1 MADYQGM
8 RWFKCDLQMQTPA
21 DALHWRGAQMGSTSG
36 EQRAAAL
43 TYVRRC
49 YEVGLEAIAIT
60 DHNFL
65 SKSFIPLLQEAIH
78 ELIGEFGYRMVLFPG
93 FEFEANVGKGV
104 HVLGIFEPDANLDE
118 LDHLLTECGVPFPR
132 IQGGV
137 LAKSTRGL
145 SELLQC
151 IQQNG
156 TDGKQ
161 RGIVVMPHALKHDGL
176 FDNGKVS
183 EWLQQTE
190 YLNPELLAVE
200 VPKPVQEMSPG
211 WRTLLSAGNGCDPAW
226 KRRRPIACIMSSDN
240 KALTKEENA
249 ENYIG
254 MRYTWIKMSEPSV
267 EALRQAFLDPLSRI
281 QLMGGRP
288 SDALVHPRITKV
300 SVRGAKFL
308 DDQEV
313 SFSEG
318 LNCVIGGRGS
328 GKSSLLE
335 YLRFA
340 LQVDS
345 AAKLDEASSL
355 DRKRAQLRD
364 SLSHLGAEVRVSF
377 QAEGGVADTLVYRPS
392 NPPATQ
398 RHIEGREVTDLQTVL
413 RQLRVQ
419 FFSQGELS
427 RMTDGERGQAQVLAL
442 IDASCGKPLSDLQA
456 EEQNLQA
463 KAKSLF
469 QAARDEQR
477 LQAEIKTLRQEAVEI
492 DRQLQARAAV
502 QGDSVRD
509 QLARRANRH
518 LDAMSSEAEQVSA
531 AVSDLVGRLSRQP
544 PSLPEEAK
552 EWPAASWFQVSAQG
566 LSSARNDLAQELGQ
580 ALHKYQDALAKIL
593 DVKAIAPAR
602 EAIGAAQEQF
612 RVACA
617 EKGIQ
622 PGDIARLQ
630 ELEETKQS
638 RLNQVRDRELQL
650 EQVKQQAKELP
661 ALLASLHDIWKRQ
674 FALRKETADAIQA
687 SVASQTVRVTTTYM
701 RDKASFVGLWKRLA
715 PRDGRGKLARKWDE
729 LGDALFQSWL
739 ERGTEESPWE
749 TVEAGRTD
757 PGAIM
762 FFIDGPLGD
771 DLQPAL
777 VAHIDSMDVRPIWE
791 EVRVTRVSDGID
803 VELLRDDQS
812 TAGKM
817 SGALSEGQRNTVLL
831 NLMLARGDG
840 PIVIDQPEDEL
851 DSSFIYKTLVKDLRA
866 TKQRRQLIIATHN
879 ANLPVNGDAELI
891 YALEARDG
899 RGKLLAEGGL
909 DRAPVARA
917 VLDIMEGSE
926 QAFKRRSEKYH
937 F

>member
-1 MADYQGM
+1 
-8 RWFKCDLQMQTPA
+8 
-21 DALHWRGAQMGSTSG
+21 
-36 EQRAAAL
+36 
-43 TYVRRC
+43 
-49 YEVGLEAIAIT
+49 
-60 DHNFL
+60 
-65 SKSFIPLLQEAIH
+65 
-78 ELIGEFGYRMVLFPG
+78 
-93 FEFEANVGKGV
+93 
-104 HVLGIFEPDANLDE
+104 
-118 LDHLLTECGVPFPR
+118 
-132 IQGGV
+132 
-137 LAKSTRGL
+137 
-145 SELLQC
+145 
-151 IQQNG
+151 
-156 TDGKQ
+156 
-161 RGIVVMPHALKHDGL
+161 
-176 FDNGKVS
+176 
-183 EWLQQTE
+183 
-190 YLNPELLAVE
+190 
-200 VPKPVQEMSPG
+200 
-211 WRTLLSAGNGCDPAW
+211 
-226 KRRRPIACIMSSDN
+226 MSSDN
-240 KALTKEENA
+240 KALTPEEDA

-254 MRYTWIKMSEPSV
+254 MRYTWVKMSKPSI
-267 EALRQAFLDPLSRI
+267 EALRQAFLDPSSRI
-281 QLMGGRP
+281 RLMGERP
-288 SDALVHPRITKV
+288 SDALQHPRITGI
-300 SVRGAKFL
+300 SVTGAKFL
-308 DDQEV
+308 ADQEV
-313 SFSEG
+313 NFSEG

-340 LQVDS
+340 LEVDQ
-345 AAKLDEASSL
+345 AAKPDPASSL
-355 DRKRAQLRD
+355 GRKREQLMR
-364 SLSHLGAEVRVSF
+364 SLSQPGAEIRVSF

-398 RHIEGREVTDLQTVL
+398 RQIEGREVADLQTVL
-413 RQLRVQ
+413 RQLRAQ

-427 RMTDGERGQAQVLAL
+427 RMTDGEGGQAQVLAL
-442 IDASCGKPLSDLQA
+442 IDASCGKPLSELQTDERKLQA
-456 EEQNLQA
+456 TA
-463 KAKSLF
+463 KTLF

-477 LQAEIKTLRQEAVEI
+477 LGAEVKALKQETVEI

-518 LDAMSSEAEQVSA
+518 LDEMSSAAEQVLTD
-531 AVSDLVGRLSRQP
+531 VSDLVERLSTQP
-544 PSLPEEAK
+544 TSLPDEVK
-552 EWPAASWFQVSAQG
+552 EWPAADWFRAAEQA
-566 LSSARNDLAQELGQ
+566 LSGARNDLAQELGQ
-580 ALHKYQDALAKIL
+580 ALQKYQDALAKVL
-593 DVKAIAPAR
+593 DTNAIAPAL
-602 EAIGAAQEQF
+602 EAIQTAQEQF
-612 RVACA
+612 RAACE
-617 EKGIQ
+617 EKGIR

-638 RLNQVRDRELQL
+638 RLKQVHAREQEL
-650 EQVKQQAKELP
+650 EKTRQQAAELP
-661 ALLASLHDIWKRQ
+661 AVLASLHDIWKRQ

-701 RDKASFVGLWKRLA
+701 RDKASFGVAWRRLA
-715 PRDGRGKLARKWDE
+715 PRDGRGKLARRWDE
-729 LGDALFQSWL
+729 LGDDLFQSWL

-757 PGAIM
+757 PRAIM
-762 FFIDGPLGD
+762 YFTGGPLGD

-777 VAHIDSMDVRPIWE
+777 IAHIDSMDVRPIWE

-899 RGKLLAEGGL
+899 RGRLLAEGGL